1 MIKFS
6 YMMIIDR
13 YSRLLS
19 ASIGLCFLPALSAC
33 ETSGYTTMDGTDIGK
48 PDCKMLN
55 GHETKLHFTA
65 MKSAI
70 GKEPNSIEN
79 CRYGDRTT
87 ETVKWKNG
95 SHIHSTLSHGDYFSE
110 TPDQFI
116 LQLRR
121 TLAKDIS
128 RSDIKQ
134 TQGRHNTFF
143 YYTQSTGSN
152 ACLYFLTFLPT
163 WSALGPEGLTMGYFY
178 GRYCFRVSPATAND
192 IAIIKNIGH
201 K

>member
-134 TQGRHNTFF
+134 TQGRHNTLF

-163 WSALGPEGLTMGYFY
+163 LSALGPEGPTMGYFD
-178 GRYCFRVSPATAND
+178 GRYCFRSSPATASD